1 MSSLWINKKKK
12 GELVALCDQLGLQ
25 TDGYLKSDLESLLS
39 QYLQD
44 NEKELSQDP
53 TFAPYYDTLS
63 SRSPSKRT
71 TTSILTATDELPQT
85 RTRRRTSRYVPG
97 STSFEDQAS
106 TDGDFTPEPQSER
119 KTRGGSRA
127 LAVRT
132 PRPVRSLRDAA
143 GVALPPSPAAVADG
157 IESRVN
163 AIAASAKTALE
174 SAEIAEKALNIR
186 DRLSNVISVNAT
198 SLSLEAVLLLVA
210 VVPVSYELTLPAVDV
225 LGWPATTYVLPDLFV
240 LLTTAF
246 WAPFLVWLST
256 ALLVPLANAVTF
268 NLVATTV
275 QRKNEQ
281 YRVDPLTFAVT
292 RALAAYLVH
301 YKGFT
306 FGGLFSEQAI
316 KMVGASV
323 GKELQ
328 IIGAG
333 IGGIAALWVGILS
346 RR

>member
-1 MSSLWINKKKK
+1 M
-12 GELVALCDQLGLQ
+12 
-25 TDGYLKSDLESLLS
+25 KSDLESLLS

-198 SLSLEAVLLLVA
+198 SLSLEAVLLLV
-210 VVPVSYELTLPAVDV
+210 V
-225 LGWPATTYVLPDLFV
+225 GWPATTYVLPDLFV